1 MKLSKYLV
9 GTLACALM
17 AACSNEE
24 NVQGEN
30 LLNEGGQA
38 YMAINLVAPNTM
50 SRTFEEGQGNES
62 TIGRGRFYFFDASNN
77 PVPVGANGVNYVERP
92 IDFNGNDDGTPGTDK
107 IESTHTI
114 LVLNGSSQTPAKMVA
129 ILNPPT
135 KILGATS
142 QNLTD
147 LLGDKLA
154 ANYETDLQGE
164 DKFVMSNS
172 VYYST
177 TDSKVI
183 NTVDGIAN
191 HISTTPEAAQN
202 DPVDIYVERVLAK
215 VAVTQGEQSGTLNDQ
230 TASFDTTED
239 FDTDGSGTAQS
250 AKVMAKIKGWTIA
263 DRSKI
268 SYLVKHINTDWV
280 TTSPFENAA
289 AWNAPEYF
297 RSYWAEIPT
306 TGNDVVNDKTY
317 SQITDFSAKY
327 CQERTGATPNTVLL
341 VAAELLV
348 NGTATT
354 IAKYAGQLWT
364 LDDLKTHICGQIQRS
379 ATPIYYSTDNGTNYS
394 PLTKDQIKFRMRTTD
409 EKEDV
414 KAYESVVTLAD
425 AAESYTFAKK
435 SSEVGEND
443 KYANVNAV
451 NEILNTYKALV
462 WDQGKTY
469 YYVPIEHSIGS
480 SNTEKLYGVV
490 RNHYYKINI
499 TGVEGLG
506 TPIPPTEG
514 GGSEEPIDPETP
526 TDEYSY
532 LAARI
537 NVLSWNV
544 VAQDDVVLGNNK

>member
-17 AACSNEE
+17 VACSNEE

-50 SRTFEEGQGNES
+50 SRAFEEGQGNES
-62 TIGRGRFYFFDASNN
+62 TIGTGRFYFFDASNN
-77 PVPVGANGVNYVERP
+77 PVPVGANGVNYVEQS
-92 IDFNGNDDGTPGTDK
+92 IDFNGNDDDTPGTDK

-114 LVLNGSSQTPAKMVA
+114 LVLKGSSQTPAKMVA

-135 KILGATS
+135 NILGATS

-172 VYYST
+172 VYYRT
-177 TDSKVI
+177 TDGKVI
-183 NTVDGIAN
+183 NTVDGIAD
-191 HISTTPEAAQN
+191 HISTTPAAAQN

-215 VAVTQGEQSGTLNDQ
+215 VAVTQGKSSGTLDGN
-230 TASFDTTED
+230 TNSFDTTID

-250 AKVMAKIKGWTIA
+250 DDVMAKIKGWTIA

-268 SYLVKHINTDWV
+268 SYLIKNIDATTWN
-280 TTSPFENAA
+280 TTSPFHNTTQN
-289 AWNAPEYF
+289 WNDEDYS
-297 RSYWAEIPT
+297 RSYWAKIPT

-317 SQITDFSAKY
+317 SQITDFNAKY
-327 CQERTGATPNTVLL
+327 CQERTGTTPNTVLL
-341 VAAELLV
+341 VAAELQV

-364 LDDLKTHICGQIQRS
+364 LDDLEDHICGQIQRS
-379 ATPIYYSTDNGTNYS
+379 TSPIYYSTDNGSSYQV
-394 PLTKDQIKFRMRTTD
+394 LTKDQIKFRMRTSSETS
-409 EKEDV
+409 EV
-414 KAYESVVTLAD
+414 KAYESVVTLTD

-435 SSEVGEND
+435 GSEVGDDD
-443 KYANVNAV
+443 KYTDADAV
-451 NEILNTYKALV
+451 NEVLNTYKALV

-480 SNTEKLYGVV
+480 SDTEKLYGVV

-506 TPIPPTEG
+506 TPIPPTEE

-544 VAQDDVVLGNNK
+544 VAQDDVVLGK

>member
-1 MKLSKYLV
+1 MKLSNFLV
-9 GTLACALM
+9 GTLACTM
-17 AACSNEE
+17 FAACSNEE

-30 LLNEGGQA
+30 LLNKGGQA

-50 SRTFEEGQGNES
+50 SRAFEEGQGAES
-62 TIGRGRFYFFDASNN
+62 TIGTGRFYFFDASGKAVTVSNN
-77 PVPVGANGVNYVERP
+77 VNYVEEP
-92 IDFNGNDDGTPGTDK
+92 IGFDGNNDNPAGTDNV
-107 IESTHTI
+107 ESTHTV
-114 LVLNGSSQTPAKMVA
+114 LVLDGNSQTPARMIA
-129 ILNPPT
+129 ILNPPSS
-135 KILGATS
+135 LESTS
-142 QNLTD
+142 QDLDD
-147 LLGDKLA
+147 LLDLA
-154 ANYETDLQGE
+154 ADYETDLQE
-164 DKFVMSNS
+164 KNKFVMSNS

-183 NTVDGIAN
+183 NTVDNIAA
-191 HISTTPEAAQN
+191 HIATTRTAAEN

-215 VAVTQGEQSGTLNDQ
+215 VAVTQGEASGELNDQ
-230 TASFDTTED
+230 TSSFDTTID

-250 AKVMAKIKGWTIA
+250 ANVMAKIKGWTIA

-268 SYLVKHINTDWV
+268 SYLVKQIDADWA
-280 TTSPFENAA
+280 TTSPFKNTAE
-289 AWNAPEYF
+289 WNEASKF

-306 TGNDVVNDKTY
+306 TGNDVVNDKKY
-317 SQITDFSAKY
+317 NDITDFNAKY
-327 CQERTGATPNTVLL
+327 CQERTGTTPNTVLL
-341 VAAELLV
+341 VAAQLEV
-348 NGTATT
+348 NNTNPT

-364 LDDLKTHICGQIQRS
+364 LDDLKSHICGQIQRS
-379 ATPIYYSTDNGTNYS
+379 ITPIYYSTDNGSTYKV
-394 PLTKDQIKFRMRTTD
+394 LTKDQIKFRMRTSD
-409 EKEDV
+409 EKDDI
-414 KAYESVVTLAD
+414 KAYESVVALTD

-435 SSEVGEND
+435 GSEVGDDD
-443 KYANVNAV
+443 KYTNADAV

-480 SNTEKLYGVV
+480 LNTEKLYGVV

-506 TPIPPTEG
+506 TPIPPTEE

-544 VAQDDVVLGNNK
+544 VAQDDVVLGK

>member
-50 SRTFEEGQGNES
+50 SRAFEEGQGNES
-62 TIGRGRFYFFDASNN
+62 TVGIGRFYFFDATGNAVTVSNN
-77 PVPVGANGVNYVERP
+77 VNYVEET
-92 IDFNGNDDGTPGTDK
+92 IGFEGNNGTAGNNV
-107 IESTHTI
+107 ESTKTV
-114 LVLNGSSQTPAKMVA
+114 LVLDGNSQTPARMIA
-129 ILNPPT
+129 ILNPPSS
-135 KILGATS
+135 LGS
-142 QNLTD
+142 SSLNLNGSGG
-147 LLGDKLA
+147 LLALA
-154 ANYETDLQGE
+154 ADYETDLQGE

-250 AKVMAKIKGWTIA
+250 ANVMAKIKGWTIA

-280 TTSPFENAA
+280 TTSPFENAV
-289 AWNAPEYF
+289 AWNAPEHF

-451 NEILNTYKALV
+451 NDILNTYKALV
-462 WDQGKTY
+462 WDEGKTY

-480 SNTEKLYGVV
+480 STEKLYGVV

-506 TPIPPTEG
+506 TPIPPTEE

-544 VAQDDVVLGNNK
+544 VAQDAVLGK

>member
-50 SRTFEEGQGNES
+50 SRAFEEGQGNES
-62 TIGRGRFYFFDASNN
+62 TVGIGRFYFFDATGNAVTVSNN
-77 PVPVGANGVNYVERP
+77 VNYVEET
-92 IDFNGNDDGTPGTDK
+92 IGFEGNNGTAGNNV
-107 IESTHTI
+107 ESTKKV
-114 LVLNGSSQTPAKMVA
+114 LVLDGNSQTPARMIA
-129 ILNPPT
+129 ILNPPSS
-135 KILGATS
+135 LGS
-142 QNLTD
+142 SSLNLNGSGG
-147 LLGDKLA
+147 LLALA
-154 ANYETDLQGE
+154 ADYETDLQGE

-250 AKVMAKIKGWTIA
+250 ANVMAKIKGWTIA

-280 TTSPFENAA
+280 TTSPFENTA
-289 AWNAPEYF
+289 AWNDPEYF

-341 VAAELLV
+341 VAAELQV
-348 NGTATT
+348 NGTATS

-379 ATPIYYSTDNGTNYS
+379 ATPIYYSTDDGTNYS

-451 NEILNTYKALV
+451 NDILNTYKALV
-462 WDQGKTY
+462 WDEGKTY

-480 SNTEKLYGVV
+480 SDSEKLYGVV

-506 TPIPPTEG
+506 TPIPPTEE

-544 VAQDDVVLGNNK
+544 VAQDDVVLK

>member
-38 YMAINLVAPNTM
+38 YMAINLVAPSTM

-62 TIGRGRFYFFDASNN
+62 TIGTGRFYFFDASGNAVTVNTVNN
-77 PVPVGANGVNYVERP
+77 NDVNYVEES
-92 IDFNGNDDGTPGTDK
+92 INFDGNKSSGTDN
-107 IESTHTI
+107 IEYTETV
-114 LVLNGSSQTPAKMVA
+114 LVLEGNSATPTQMIA

-135 KILGATS
+135 SLGATS
-142 QNLTD
+142 ISLED
-147 LLGDKLA
+147 LLKKA
-154 ANYETDLQGE
+154 ADYKTGLEGE

-172 VYYST
+172 VYYNS
-177 TDSKVI
+177 TDSKII
-183 NTVDGIAN
+183 NVVENIAR

-215 VAVTQGEQSGTLNDQ
+215 VAVTQGEQSGTLDGN
-230 TASFDTTED
+230 TSSFDTSID
-239 FDTDGSGTAQS
+239 FDTDGNESTAQS
-250 AKVMAKIKGWTIA
+250 ADVKAKIKGWTIA
-263 DRSKI
+263 NRSKI
-268 SYLVKHINTDWV
+268 SYLVKQIDANWV
-280 TTSPFENAA
+280 TTSPFKSTTAV
-289 AWNAPEYF
+289 WNAPKYF
-297 RSYWAEIPT
+297 RSYWAQIPT
-306 TGNDVVNDKTY
+306 ENNDVVNDTTY
-317 SQITDFSAKY
+317 SQITNFGAKY
-327 CQERTGATPNTVLL
+327 CQERTGTTPNTVLL
-341 VAAELLV
+341 VAAELQV
-348 NGTATT
+348 NGIATS

-364 LDDLKTHICGQIQRS
+364 LNDLKTHICGQIQRS
-379 ATPIYYSTDNGTNYS
+379 ATPIYYSTDNGINYS

-443 KYANVNAV
+443 KYANVDAV
-451 NEILNTYKALV
+451 NDILNTYKALV
-462 WDQGKTY
+462 WDEGKTY

-499 TGVEGLG
+499 TGVKGLG
-506 TPIPPTEG
+506 TPIPPTEE

-544 VAQDDVVLGNNK
+544 VAQDDVVLGK

>member
-17 AACSNEE
+17 AACSNDE

-50 SRTFEEGQGNES
+50 SRAFEEGQGNES
-62 TIGRGRFYFFDASNN
+62 TVGIGRFYFFDATGNAVTVSNN
-77 PVPVGANGVNYVERP
+77 VNYVEET
-92 IDFNGNDDGTPGTDK
+92 IGFEGNNGTAGNNV
-107 IESTHTI
+107 ESTKTV
-114 LVLNGSSQTPAKMVA
+114 LVLDGNSQTPARMIA
-129 ILNPPT
+129 ILNPP
-135 KILGATS
+135 ISLGS
-142 QNLTD
+142 SSLNLNGSGG
-147 LLGDKLA
+147 LLALA
-154 ANYETDLQGE
+154 ADYETDLQGE

-177 TDSKVI
+177 TDNKVI

-191 HISTTPEAAQN
+191 HISTTPGAAQN

-250 AKVMAKIKGWTIA
+250 ANVMAKIKGWTIA

-280 TTSPFENAA
+280 TTSPFENAV

-341 VAAELLV
+341 VAAELQV

-364 LDDLKTHICGQIQRS
+364 LDDLEDHICGQIQRS
-379 ATPIYYSTDNGTNYS
+379 TSPIYYSTDNGLNYQV
-394 PLTKDQIKFRMRTTD
+394 LTKDQIKFRMRTSSETS
-409 EKEDV
+409 EV
-414 KAYESVVTLAD
+414 KAYESVVTLTD
-425 AAESYTFAKK
+425 VAESYTFAKK
-435 SSEVGEND
+435 GSEVGDDD
-443 KYANVNAV
+443 KYTDADAV

-506 TPIPPTEG
+506 TPIPPTEE

>member
-50 SRTFEEGQGNES
+50 SRAFEEGQGNES
-62 TIGRGRFYFFDASNN
+62 TVGIGRFYFFDATGNAVTVSNN
-77 PVPVGANGVNYVERP
+77 VNYVEET
-92 IDFNGNDDGTPGTDK
+92 IGFEGNNGTAGNNV
-107 IESTHTI
+107 ESTKTV
-114 LVLNGSSQTPAKMVA
+114 LVLDGNSQTPARMIA
-129 ILNPPT
+129 ILNPPSS
-135 KILGATS
+135 LGS
-142 QNLTD
+142 SSLNLNGSGG
-147 LLGDKLA
+147 LLALA
-154 ANYETDLQGE
+154 ADYETDLQGE

-177 TDSKVI
+177 TDNKVI

-250 AKVMAKIKGWTIA
+250 ANVMAKIKGWTIA

-280 TTSPFENAA
+280 TTSPFENTV

-317 SQITDFSAKY
+317 SQITDFGAKY
-327 CQERTGATPNTVLL
+327 CQERTGTTPNTVLL
-341 VAAELLV
+341 VAAELQV
-348 NGTATT
+348 NGTATS

-451 NEILNTYKALV
+451 NDILNTYKALV
-462 WDQGKTY
+462 WDEGKTY

-480 SNTEKLYGVV
+480 SDSEKLYGVV

-506 TPIPPTEG
+506 TPIPPTEE

-544 VAQDDVVLGNNK
+544 VAQDDVVLK

>member
-50 SRTFEEGQGNES
+50 SRAFEEGQGNES
-62 TIGRGRFYFFDASNN
+62 TVGIGRFYFFDATGNAVTVSNN
-77 PVPVGANGVNYVERP
+77 VNYVEET
-92 IDFNGNDDGTPGTDK
+92 IGFEGNNGTAGNNV
-107 IESTHTI
+107 ESTKTV
-114 LVLNGSSQTPAKMVA
+114 LVLDGNSQTPARMIA
-129 ILNPPT
+129 ILNPPSS
-135 KILGATS
+135 LGS
-142 QNLTD
+142 SSLNLNGSGG
-147 LLGDKLA
+147 LLALA
-154 ANYETDLQGE
+154 ADYETDLQGE

-177 TDSKVI
+177 TDNKVI

-191 HISTTPEAAQN
+191 HISTTPKAAQN

-250 AKVMAKIKGWTIA
+250 ANVMAKIKGWTIA

-280 TTSPFENAA
+280 TTSPFENTV

-317 SQITDFSAKY
+317 SQITDFGAKY
-327 CQERTGATPNTVLL
+327 CQERTGTTPNTVLL
-341 VAAELLV
+341 VAAELQV
-348 NGTATT
+348 NGTATS

-451 NEILNTYKALV
+451 NDILNTYKALV
-462 WDQGKTY
+462 WDEGKTY

-480 SNTEKLYGVV
+480 SDSEKLYGVV

-506 TPIPPTEG
+506 TPIPPTEE

-544 VAQDDVVLGNNK
+544 VAQDDVVLK

>member
-50 SRTFEEGQGNES
+50 SRAFEEGQGNES
-62 TIGRGRFYFFDASNN
+62 TVGIGRFYFFDATGNAVTVSNN
-77 PVPVGANGVNYVERP
+77 VNYVEET
-92 IDFNGNDDGTPGTDK
+92 IGFEGNNGTAGNNV
-107 IESTHTI
+107 ESTKTV
-114 LVLNGSSQTPAKMVA
+114 LVLDGNSQTPARMIA
-129 ILNPPT
+129 ILNPPSS
-135 KILGATS
+135 LGS
-142 QNLTD
+142 SSLNLNGSGG
-147 LLGDKLA
+147 LLALA
-154 ANYETDLQGE
+154 ADYETDLQGE

-177 TDSKVI
+177 TDNKVI

-250 AKVMAKIKGWTIA
+250 ANVMAKIKGWTIA

-280 TTSPFENAA
+280 TTSPFENTV

-317 SQITDFSAKY
+317 SQITDFGAKY
-327 CQERTGATPNTVLL
+327 CQERTGTTPNTVRR
-341 VAAELLV
+341 VAAELQV
-348 NGTATT
+348 NGTATS

-451 NEILNTYKALV
+451 NDILNTYKALV
-462 WDQGKTY
+462 WDEGKTY

-480 SNTEKLYGVV
+480 SDSEKLYGVV

-506 TPIPPTEG
+506 TPIPPTEE

-544 VAQDDVVLGNNK
+544 VAQDDVVLK